1 MQARSGSIIS
11 PLLSNIFMHQL
22 DTFVDELKK
31 EFDVGVKSK
40 PTEEALKMHYL
51 ITKANK
57 GDNKEEVVRLA
68 KESRKIA

>member
-1 MQARSGSIIS
+1 
-11 PLLSNIFMHQL
+11 MHQL

-40 PTEEALKMHYL
+40 PTAEANKMHYL
-51 ITKANK
+51 MTKALLRRR
-57 GDNKEEVVRLA
+57 GDKMEEVVRLA